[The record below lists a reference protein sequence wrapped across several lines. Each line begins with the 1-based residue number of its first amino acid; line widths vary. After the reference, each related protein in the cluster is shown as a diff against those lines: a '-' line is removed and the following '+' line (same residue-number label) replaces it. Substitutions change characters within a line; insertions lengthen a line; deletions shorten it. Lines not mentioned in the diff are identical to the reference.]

1 MKFLKNNKIIILILI
16 LASIL
21 RLVLLDRIPTGISND
36 ELHFVLNAKSVFQR
50 FTSLSGAKWSP
61 LSFQTIPDEVSS
73 ELPFIT
79 IAPIVGPLPT
89 NLFTARLPYVI
100 VGVLSIFLIYLI
112 TKKLSK
118 NNSVALVSALIAA
131 LNPWSIYV
139 NRTSFD
145 APLALFFFLLTIYLQ
160 SCKKQKLILLSFIS
174 SVFAFYSYI
183 GTKVIYL
190 PFMLISCFF
199 FWKYFHHKKNT
210 FTFLLISIF
219 SILIT
224 ANFLFSLKQS
234 VVGKRSSELITP
246 NSPQIIALVETERN
260 QSLNSA
266 LKTVLTNRYILYLR
280 TFIDKYLYNFSTD
293 IMFLNGDHT
302 FMVSLWKMG
311 YFYYIDIVLLLLGV
325 IYLFN
330 NYRSI
335 FYFLFSLILLSPI
348 PEAIRA
354 DKIPAYAFHSVF
366 QYPFLFI
373 IIGAGTYYFWQLF
386 SSKIVRAIFILIYFI
401 LFLNFIDLYFFKYPV
416 YQSEGFSVS
425 RRLISKYLSFE
436 KNISQHIFVITPEPD
451 SLFRNY
457 LFYNNII
464 NTKSIDTV
472 TLQYKLSS
480 DRQTLN
486 WENITFT
493 SIYPTDISEK
503 NTYIIDK
510 NINNYH
516 INDENLQTIT
526 NFFDRSEIYRII
538 YGKTCQQTR
547 FADIPNGLF
556 MKDLNIEY
564 LTNDTFCQ
572 KFVSIK

>member
-36 ELHFVLNAKSVFQR
+36 ELHFVLNAKSVFLR
-50 FTSLSGAKWSP
+50 FTSLSGAKWNP
-61 LSFQTIPDEVSS
+61 LSFQTIPEEVSS
-73 ELPFIT
+73 ETPFIT
-79 IAPIVGPLPT
+79 IASIIGPLPT
-89 NLFTARLPYVI
+89 NLFTARLSYVVI
-100 VGVLSIFLIYLI
+100 GVLSIYLIYLI
-112 TKKLSK
+112 SKRLTK
-118 NNSVALVSALIAA
+118 NNSLALVAALIAT

-145 APLALFFFLLTIYLQ
+145 APLALFFFLLTIVLLT
-160 SCKKQKLILLSFIS
+160 SKKQRFILLSFIA

-190 PFMLISCFF
+190 PFMLISCFY
-199 FWKYFHHKKNT
+199 FWKYFHNKKYTLT
-210 FTFLLISIF
+210 FIIISLF
-219 SILIT
+219 SVLIT

-260 QSLNSA
+260 QSLNSPM
-266 LKTVLTNRYILYLR
+266 KTVLTNRYTLYLR

-302 FMVSLWKMG
+302 FMISLWKMG
-311 YFYYIDIVLLLLGV
+311 YFYYIDIVLLLLGI

-330 NYRSI
+330 NYRN
-335 FYFLFSLILLSPI
+335 FLYLLGSFILLSPI

-373 IIGAGTYYFWQLF
+373 LIGAGTYYFWQLF
-386 SSKIVRAIFILIYFI
+386 SPKIVRVIFILLYFI

-425 RRLISKYLSFE
+425 RRLVSKYLSLE
-436 KNISQHIFVITPEPD
+436 KNKALHIYVITPEPD
-451 SLFRNY
+451 SIFRNY

-464 NTKSIDTV
+464 NTKSIDAV
-472 TLQYKLSS
+472 TLQYKLNSN
-480 DRQTLN
+480 RQALN

-493 SIYPTDISEK
+493 SIFPTDISEK

-516 INDENLQTIT
+516 INEDNFLSIT
-526 NFFDRSEIYRII
+526 NFFDHSEIYRII
-538 YGKTCQQTR
+538 YGKTCQQAQFVNIST
-547 FADIPNGLF
+547 GLS
-556 MKDLNIEY
+556 MNNLKIESMTDNI
-564 LTNDTFCQ
+564 FCQ
-572 KFVSIK
+572 KYISTK